1 MIILGMQSFVKM
13 ILVFNF
19 KTWTLDWEN
28 HPQFNIISWNLEHV
42 RLWFP
47 KAMIH
52 PTEKL
57 AGNHGLD
64 HQDFGW

>member
-1 MIILGMQSFVKM
+1 MIILGNAIPLWKWFSCLISNMDPWLRKS
-13 ILVFNF
+13 
-19 KTWTLDWEN
+19 
-28 HPQFNIISWNLEHV
+28 PQFNIISWNLEHV